1 MRSAQKLLAIGSCF
15 GHLGVGL
22 AILLGLGPT
31 GTSPAWSVVADIWSR
46 YASPVGFLLVSVL
59 ALVGYFDVR
68 FLRLSLYLG
77 SAVMLLWALALTA
90 AWMLGYGPQ
99 LAAPWLAWI
108 GLLKW
113 TTAEFGLRLD
123 KQTDAIVQLAEN
135 VSQSVKRSEEQ
146 GRERD
151 EHRGAGPTRFQRRGA

>member
-1 MRSAQKLLAIGSCF
+1 MRSAQKLLALGSTI

-31 GTSPAWSVVADIWSR
+31 GSSPAWSVLADVWSR
-46 YASPVGFLLVSVL
+46 YASPAAFLLVSIL

-68 FLRLSLYLG
+68 YLRLSLYLG
-77 SAVMLLWALALTA
+77 SAVMLLWALALSA
-90 AWMLGYGPQ
+90 AWLLGYGPQ

-123 KQTDAIVQLAEN
+123 KQTEAIVQLADE

-146 GRERD
+146 ARGRSEN
-151 EHRGAGPTRFQRRGA
+151 RGAGAAGFQRRSA